1 MPYFFAKTLQ
11 VHIDQELREELQLI
25 KMLGQDPALR
35 YLMIYVLPENSADK
49 TLSGILRFWGWT
61 YLRRALTNSYIF
73 YSYYKQWPRLKKN
86 VIGIGIEDFETQLD
100 PHMILSAG
108 RHTLLY
114 LYLKLVENR
123 YTQNGSQIQLSLS
136 QNALDV
142 AKSLIKKRNRR
153 TNRIDLLV
161 LLLWHMGEYFS
172 LEEMEG
178 HLNSGLSFREIF
190 EKMSKHYQ
198 NVLITNISNYCLSV
212 YDDTFF
218 LDDPLI

>member
-1 MPYFFAKTLQ
+1 
-11 VHIDQELREELQLI
+11 
-25 KMLGQDPALR
+25 MLGHDPSLR

-49 TLSGILRFWGWT
+49 SLSGILRFWGWT

-86 VIGIGIEDFETQLD
+86 VIGIGIEDFESQLD

-114 LYLKLVENR
+114 LYLKLVENK
-123 YTQNGSQIQLSLS
+123 YAQNGNQVQLNLA
-136 QNALDV
+136 QNAIET
-142 AKSLIKKRNRR
+142 AKGLIKKRNRR

-161 LLLWHMGEYFS
+161 LILWHMGEYFS
-172 LEEMEG
+172 QDEMESY
-178 HLNSGLSFREIF
+178 LAAKISFQDLF

-198 NVLITNISNYCLSV
+198 NVMLTNLSNYCLSV